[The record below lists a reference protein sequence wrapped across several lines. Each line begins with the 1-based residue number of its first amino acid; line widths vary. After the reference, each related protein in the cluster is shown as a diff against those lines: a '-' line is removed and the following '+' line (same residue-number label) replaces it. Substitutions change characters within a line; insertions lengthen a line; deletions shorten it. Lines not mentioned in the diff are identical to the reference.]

1 MVDNLENAN
10 IFRDD
15 ISSSEGTALNAEFK
29 KYINAYLKEL
39 VSSSVRSLTDLI
51 AFNKKNSKLVSIMNS
66 CSLDLCNV
74 LHSHMRLT

>member
-1 MVDNLENAN
+1 LVDNLENAN
-10 IFRDD
+10 IIRVYS
-15 ISSSEGTALNAEFK
+15 SSSEDTAMSAEFK

-39 VSSSVRSLTDLI
+39 VSSPVRSLTDLI

-74 LHSHMRLT
+74 LHSHIRLT